1 LDPDKLMNAYGFG
14 RYQKLIYIL
23 CQWTNFFYS
32 AAMYVMPYV
41 EPNPIHEC
49 DYENKSITVDKS
61 CWIVE
66 NKSHSLYGKCGSTQ
80 GTKLMIKDPEFSTTL
95 IKEFG
100 ISCSS
105 FVWKE
110 AGLTAFTIGAVF
122 AVPVMSAL
130 ADEYG
135 RRPITLAAMTASL
148 IAHVLAT
155 FSPNYYI
162 FVLLRLIIGAASDTY
177 YSLCAILSCESMPSD
192 SRAWITLVLTIAWV
206 FGMFWVGLLSLV
218 INEWRTMY
226 FACAAPGILLIL
238 YFIYL
243 PESPHFLIQ
252 HAKYKE
258 IEEYVK
264 ISNRWNCTTID
275 VSRCRRDGP
284 LPAEKRETL
293 GAILRSPEML
303 KLLFINGFIQFA
315 MSLYYYGLSLISVDL
330 SEDRFTS
337 FMLSAFV
344 EIPGGLAV
352 LPLMLYAGRRNVCL
366 ISMVVQGVAIAIAP
380 FAREPEWLLVSF
392 MLFGKMINSIT
403 YTVHPIYVSEM
414 APTSVRS
421 LFYSLINGPQSLG
434 IIVAPYL
441 RHTVFDH
448 EFITYIG
455 VGVLCVT
462 AGGLCVFL
470 PETKNRPMPSDIK
483 SLT

>member
-1 LDPDKLMNAYGFG
+1 
-14 RYQKLIYIL
+14 I
-23 CQWTNFFYS
+23 
-32 AAMYVMPYV
+32 
-41 EPNPIHEC
+41 
-49 DYENKSITVDKS
+49 

-66 NKSHSLYGKCGSTQ
+66 NNSHSLYGKCGSAQ
-80 GTKLMIKDPEFSTTL
+80 GTKLAINFRIKDPDFSTTL

-105 FVWKE
+105 FFWKE

-135 RRPITLAAMTASL
+135 RRPITLAAMTASDLLYFRL
-148 IAHVLAT
+148 IAHVLAS

-162 FVLLRLIIGAASDTY
+162 FVLLRLIIGAASDV
-177 YSLCAILSCESMPSD
+177 SFFLSEEFFSQV
-192 SRAWITLVLTIAWV
+192 RAWITLVLTIAWV

-226 FACAAPGILLIL
+226 FACAAPGIL
-238 YFIYL
+238 YL

-258 IEEYVK
+258 IEEYIK
-264 ISNRWNCTTID
+264 ISNR
-275 VSRCRRDGP
+275 
-284 LPAEKRETL
+284 L
-293 GAILRSPEML
+293 
-303 KLLFINGFIQFA
+303 A

-380 FAREPEWLLVSF
+380 FVRVLMSSF
-392 MLFGKMINSIT
+392 EYLQVIYEHSSHIT

-434 IIVAPYL
+434 MIVAPYL
-441 RHTVFDH
+441 RHTVCLTQNILH
-448 EFITYIG
+448 
-455 VGVLCVT
+455 LNR
-462 AGGLCVFL
+462 GLCVFL

-483 SLT
+483 SLTTSGACTFDNRDREELMRSVKAEMLNIASSQERRYREFTEIL